1 MDEWNNLFFPVKV
14 SHNKVMVSENPSPL
28 CRGPLILTNISPGLR
43 IAICNNAFLVG
54 AAARSDTRLT
64 GLSGL
69 SCFFEVDVFINS
81 WKPKIIQK
89 SFITLFSIWV
99 ISRYL
104 RIEYSWNKHLQ
115 LFVLS
120 ILFPLHVIIYYLEH
134 MQNKSTNGRE
144 WSLENRCGWPHLA
157 PYTHTHTLPLNV
169 NLTLNVINKIDF
181 PTAPSCLLFVSS
193 AYARKDKKA
202 ATL

>member
-43 IAICNNAFLVG
+43 IAICNNTFLVV

-69 SCFFEVDVFINS
+69 SCFFEVDAFMFINS
-81 WKPKIIQK
+81 WKPKIMQK

-99 ISRYL
+99 ISSNNRYL

-144 WSLENRCGWPHLA
+144 WSLENRYGWPHLPHL
-157 PYTHTHTLPLNV
+157 PYTPPHTHTP
-169 NLTLNVINKIDF
+169 
-181 PTAPSCLLFVSS
+181 P
-193 AYARKDKKA
+193 
-202 ATL
+202 